1 MRNRWRDKLMRM
13 CLYDMLLLLNSG
25 IINGAG
31 CIKKALLGGTGTCE
45 KKDCDKCIAELLNK
59 EVH

>member
-1 MRNRWRDKLMRM
+1 
-13 CLYDMLLLLNSG
+13 MLLLLNSG

-31 CIKKALLGGTGTCE
+31 CIKKALLGGSGACK
-45 KKDCDKCIAELLNK
+45 KKDCDKCIAEILNK